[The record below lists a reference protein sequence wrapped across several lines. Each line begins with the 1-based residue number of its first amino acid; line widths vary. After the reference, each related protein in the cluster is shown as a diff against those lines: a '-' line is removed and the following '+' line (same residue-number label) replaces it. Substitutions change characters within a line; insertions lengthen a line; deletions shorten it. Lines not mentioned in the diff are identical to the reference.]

1 MIEAESFSTFR
12 LFLSSYLLTHNPLS
26 VIMIL
31 RLRDDRKK
39 KEGKQYEI
47 QQKDE

>member
-12 LFLSSYLLTHNPLS
+12 LFLQSYLLTYNPLS
-26 VIMIL
+26 AIMIL
-31 RLRDDRKK
+31 RLRYDRKK

-47 QQKDE
+47 QHKDE

>member
-12 LFLSSYLLTHNPLS
+12 LFLSSYLLTSNPKR

-31 RLRDDRKK
+31 RLRDNRKK

-47 QQKDE
+47 QQQNE